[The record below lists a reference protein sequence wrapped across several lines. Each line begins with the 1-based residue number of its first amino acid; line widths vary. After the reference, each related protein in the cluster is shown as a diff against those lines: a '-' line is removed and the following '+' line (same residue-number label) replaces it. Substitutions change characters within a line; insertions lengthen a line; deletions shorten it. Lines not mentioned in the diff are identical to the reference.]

1 MSARYFGQPDF
12 EHDTQ
17 AAARA
22 AAAWPGMAAAAEPP
36 APAQQATPA
45 TAAPA
50 APATPAIGV
59 LLANLG
65 TPDAPDAPALRR
77 YLREFLL
84 DPRVI
89 ELPRPV
95 WWLAL
100 HLFVLPFRPRKS
112 AALYRKVWTAEGSPL
127 LANSRRQTAGVAALL
142 AREVA
147 APLHVRLAMRYGN
160 PSVRAALRELAG
172 LGCRRILA
180 LPLYPQYA
188 AVTTGSTFDA
198 VAAELSGWRWVPEL
212 RTVHSY
218 HDDPAYVAALA
229 ASVREAWAAAPPA
242 EKLLFSFHG
251 IPRRYFLAGDPY
263 YCHCQKTARLVAEL
277 LELPPERYA
286 VSFQSLFGREEWLRP
301 YTEDTIQA
309 LARDG
314 VHSLDVICPG
324 FAADCLE
331 TIEEID
337 GLNREIYLH
346 AGGRSYRYI
355 PALNDRPDHLR
366 LLADLILRNLSGWVE
381 PAGRGEQARAGDPA
395 ALVAAL

>member
-1 MSARYFGQPDF
+1 MPRARYFGQPDLHR
-12 EHDTQ
+12 EGE
-17 AAARA
+17 R
-22 AAAWPGMAAAAEPP
+22 P
-36 APAQQATPA
+36 APSAVTG
-45 TAAPA
+45 
-50 APATPAIGV
+50 IGV

-65 TPDAPDAPALRR
+65 TPDAADTPALRR

-89 ELPRPV
+89 ELPRAW

-127 LANSRRQTAGVAALL
+127 LVISRRQGAGVAELL

-147 APLHVRLAMRYGN
+147 APLHLRIAMRYGN
-160 PSVRAALRELAG
+160 PSVRSALRELAA
-172 LGCRRILA
+172 LGCRRIVA

-198 VAAELSGWRWVPEL
+198 IAAELATWRWVPEL
-212 RTVHSY
+212 RMIHPY

-229 ASVREAWAAAPPA
+229 ASLREAWKVEPPA

-263 YCHCQKTARLVAEL
+263 FCHCQKTARLVAERL
-277 LELPPERYA
+277 GLPAERYQ

-301 YTEDTIQA
+301 YTEETLRA
-309 LARDG
+309 LAAGGAR
-314 VHSLDVICPG
+314 SLDVICPG
-324 FAADCLE
+324 FSADCLE
-331 TIEEID
+331 TLEEID
-337 GLNREIYLH
+337 GLNREIFLH
-346 AGGRSYRYI
+346 AGGERYRYI

-366 LLADLILRNLSGWVE
+366 LLADLVKRNLAGWIE
-381 PAGRGEQARAGDPA
+381 PGTAVAAPALEMAATAMPA
-395 ALVAAL
+395 AVRA